1 MKKMIAFMLCILLLM
16 SAALAVAEEAKPL
29 AGKKL
34 TIALS
39 PNFMFFETVSET
51 EECGYEGLDID
62 IIKELSNMLGFEF
75 EIVPMSFSSLVG
87 SLQAKSV
94 DMVISG
100 MSYTEERAQIVDFSD
115 VYCTSVVGCVTKVD
129 SEIASFDDLK
139 NQIVCCSQGTNY
151 EMIIEGI
158 EGATLKTYQGQAAV
172 GSASGINHQGTPCFH
187 TGAVG
192 VAEQRDR
199 AAPFPGRAVQLVI
212 GAFHPVMVSVGHEH
226 LGAAQGHH
234 LRVRHVAGAKVAVA
248 PHTAQQRMLIPC
260 ADEVFQPGKVARPV
274 AAVQIG
280 LHRAEGFPCLLQQPA
295 DRRLLPVGV
304 AEDDYSHAPCTSFM
318 ISSIF
323 SQARARWL
331 TRFFSSSVSSA
342 KVLPRGS

>member
-1 MKKMIAFMLCILLLM
+1 MKKMIAFMLCILLIM

-172 GSASGINHQGTPCFH
+172 GTA
-187 TGAVG
+187 
-192 VAEQRDR
+192 VAEGTD
-199 AAPFPGRAVQLVI
+199 GV
-212 GAFHPVMVSVGHEH
+212 
-226 LGAAQGHH
+226 
-234 LRVRHVAGAKVAVA
+234 VAGLTSINGSKKLA
-248 PHTAQQRMLIPC
+248 TTMLNDKGEPMLKYFPLEGAR
-260 ADEVFQPGKVARPV
+260 ADEYSMAFPKGSELTPIFNEALAQLKESGK
-274 AAVQIG
+274 
-280 LHRAEGFPCLLQQPA
+280 LDE
-295 DRRLLPVGV
+295 
-304 AEDDYSHAPCTSFM
+304 M
-318 ISSIF
+318 IH
-323 SQARARWL
+323 QWL
-331 TRFFSSSVSSA
+331 Y
-342 KVLPRGS
+342 

>member
-1 MKKMIAFMLCILLLM
+1 MKKMIAILLCILVMM
-16 SAALAVAEEAKPL
+16 SAAFAVAEEAKPL

-62 IIKELSNMLGFEF
+62 IIKELSDMLGFEF

-151 EMIIEGI
+151 EMIINDKGEPMLKYFPL
-158 EGATLKTYQGQAAV
+158 EGAQ
-172 GSASGINHQGTPCFH
+172 
-187 TGAVG
+187 
-192 VAEQRDR
+192 
-199 AAPFPGRAVQLVI
+199 
-212 GAFHPVMVSVGHEH
+212 
-226 LGAAQGHH
+226 
-234 LRVRHVAGAKVAVA
+234 
-248 PHTAQQRMLIPC
+248 
-260 ADEVFQPGKVARPV
+260 ADEYSMAFPKGSELTPIFNEALAQLKESGK
-274 AAVQIG
+274 
-280 LHRAEGFPCLLQQPA
+280 LDE
-295 DRRLLPVGV
+295 
-304 AEDDYSHAPCTSFM
+304 M
-318 ISSIF
+318 IH
-323 SQARARWL
+323 QWL
-331 TRFFSSSVSSA
+331 Y
-342 KVLPRGS
+342 

>member
-1 MKKMIAFMLCILLLM
+1 MKKMLSLLFCILLMM
-16 SAALAVAEEAKPL
+16 SAALAAAEEAKPL

-62 IIKELSNMLGFEF
+62 IIKELSDMLGFDF

-115 VYCTSVVGCVTKVD
+115 VYCTAVVGCVTKVD
-129 SEIASFDDLK
+129 SDIASFDDLK

-151 EMIIEGI
+151 EMLIEGI

-172 GSASGINHQGTPCFH
+172 GTAVAEGTDGVVAGLTSINGSKKLATTMLNDKGEPMLKYFPLEDARADEYSMAFPKGSELVPVFNEALAIKAARFLMAGRLSLFPKTCYNTPINHKGERFSCALTNVCSNMFRSTPPP
-187 TGAVG
+187 T
-192 VAEQRDR
+192 RT
-199 AAPFPGRAVQLVI
+199 APPSPA
-212 GAFHPVMVSVGHEH
+212 
-226 LGAAQGHH
+226 
-234 LRVRHVAGAKVAVA
+234 
-248 PHTAQQRMLIPC
+248 PC
-260 ADEVFQPGKVARPV
+260 ASTIWR
-274 AAVQIG
+274 
-280 LHRAEGFPCLLQQPA
+280 
-295 DRRLLPVGV
+295 
-304 AEDDYSHAPCTSFM
+304 T
-318 ISSIF
+318 
-323 SQARARWL
+323 
-331 TRFFSSSVSSA
+331 SSSMS
-342 KVLPRGS
+342 